1 MSIRIPINIFDLT
14 LELGVGNV
22 GRWVICDFWD
32 GYPEQ
37 LPAGHYPPRWVV
49 PNPDGSRI
57 VDVFVNTQ
65 NSRMVDQIT
74 NCNLPL

>member
-1 MSIRIPINIFDLT
+1 MILNFDFLGFFNVSIRISINIFDLT

-22 GRWVICDFWD
+22 GGWVIDNFWD

-49 PNPDGSRI
+49 PNPDYEH
-57 VDVFVNTQ
+57 
-65 NSRMVDQIT
+65 
-74 NCNLPL
+74 